1 MADSPIVTR
10 KSERMKDRE
19 SELAKLMGEKKAET
33 WLSTQTKNDLMRL
46 AMAGLSSTIAQF
58 FVHGV
63 ETVKVRMQ
71 VEGNAARA
79 SGLPMKY
86 SNVYTGAVYVYQ
98 HEGIAGLY
106 KVGPR
111 PRSCH
116 RDTARHAHAHAREC
130 GGAWGAGNCPYF
142 RCTSRSFRTAGKGE
156 WMQDWS
162 GPQLPWHGGQ
172 LLPECLCPA
181 CAAILRCQLQTGRVG
196 GTRMAW

>member
-19 SELAKLMGEKKAET
+19 AELAKIMGVKKT
-33 WLSTQTKNDLMRL
+33 DSWLSAQTKNDLLRL

-71 VEGNAARA
+71 VEGNAARL

-98 HEGIAGLY
+98 NEGIAGLY
-106 KVGPR
+106 KVG
-111 PRSCH
+111 RS
-116 RDTARHAHAHAREC
+116 DETSTATHEHARRNPPDC
-130 GGAWGAGNCPYF
+130 GAKSPLVPVHNLLAQN
-142 RCTSRSFRTAGKGE
+142 
-156 WMQDWS
+156 
-162 GPQLPWHGGQ
+162 GGQ
-172 LLPECLCPA
+172 GRVASDLGWLFALAKRVTDCRQYVSSHLLP
-181 CAAILRCQLQTGRVG
+181 R
-196 GTRMAW
+196 

>member
-1 MADSPIVTR
+1 
-10 KSERMKDRE
+10 MKDRE

-111 PRSCH
+111 QILPQ
-116 RDTARHAHAHAREC
+116 RHSKACACARE
-130 GGAWGAGNCPYF
+130 GMW
-142 RCTSRSFRTAGKGE
+142 RC
-156 WMQDWS
+156 
-162 GPQLPWHGGQ
+162 
-172 LLPECLCPA
+172 
-181 CAAILRCQLQTGRVG
+181 VG
-196 GTRMAW
+196 GRKLPILPLHIPLV